1 MFDPN
6 DIHDLQFS
14 TEKQIVDRKSA
25 RIAAKDFAI
34 PVVAMANADGGY
46 LVVGIEDDG
55 TITGIDDHEKNVNE
69 LLRVPFDYCVPSVMV
84 ENKTIETCD
93 ANGYVNHVLVM
104 HILPSAQVIA
114 NQADEVFMRVGDKSK
129 KLNFEQRLQLVYAK
143 GVKYFEN
150 QPVAGASIS
159 DIDLSFVDQYNKKIG
174 YTKGN
179 AEFFL
184 RHNNDFIITVD
195 GEDKISGA
203 AILLFG
209 KMPQRFFPRARV
221 RFVRYEGKT
230 AEVGDRMN
238 VIKDVKFSGKILEQ
252 VRDAIAFVK
261 TQIREYTKLGKGAVF
276 TTVPEL
282 PEFCWTELLVNAI
295 AHRDYSVKGTDI
307 QVKMFDDH
315 FVVESPGIL
324 PGMVTI
330 NNIREFHFSRN
341 PQIVEYLNEYDFVKE
356 FGEGVDRIYRD
367 MEAAGLPEPVYKQ
380 REFMLYAELR
390 NRNWGKD
397 LSMYEATSQDV
408 DVPQDVPQN
417 VSQNVSQDGEKSNY
431 AETILKMIQEN
442 PKVTRAEM
450 AKALKVSM
458 KTIGR
463 EIKKM
468 PQIRYIGQGYSG
480 HWEVKE

>member
-1 MFDPN
+1 M
-6 DIHDLQFS
+6 L
-14 TEKQIVDRKSA
+14 
-25 RIAAKDFAI
+25 
-34 PVVAMANADGGY
+34 
-46 LVVGIEDDG
+46 
-55 TITGIDDHEKNVNE
+55 
-69 LLRVPFDYCVPSVMV
+69 
-84 ENKTIETCD
+84 
-93 ANGYVNHVLVM
+93 
-104 HILPSAQVIA
+104 
-114 NQADEVFMRVGDKSK
+114 
-129 KLNFEQRLQLVYAK
+129 
-143 GVKYFEN
+143 
-150 QPVAGASIS
+150 
-159 DIDLSFVDQYNKKIG
+159 
-174 YTKGN
+174 
-179 AEFFL
+179 
-184 RHNNDFIITVD
+184 
-195 GEDKISGA
+195 
-203 AILLFG
+203 
-209 KMPQRFFPRARV
+209 
-221 RFVRYEGKT
+221 
-230 AEVGDRMN
+230 
-238 VIKDVKFSGKILEQ
+238 KDVKFSGKILEQ

-315 FVVESPGIL
+315 FVVESPGVL

-408 DVPQDVPQN
+408 DVPQDVPQ
-417 VSQNVSQDGEKSNY
+417 DGEKSNY
-431 AETILKMIQEN
+431 AETILNMIQEN

-480 HWEVKE
+480 HWEVK